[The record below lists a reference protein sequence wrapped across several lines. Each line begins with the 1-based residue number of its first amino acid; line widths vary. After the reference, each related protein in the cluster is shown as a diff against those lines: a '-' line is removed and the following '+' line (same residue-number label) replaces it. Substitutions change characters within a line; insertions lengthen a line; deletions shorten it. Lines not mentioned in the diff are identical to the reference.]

1 MGVGGVGDWEG
12 VSDVGGILKCKHI
25 SKGINSEKINLK
37 ILHFFTQKERRFL
50 LSPQYLYIML
60 NST

>member
-25 SKGINSEKINLK
+25 SKGINSKK
-37 ILHFFTQKERRFL
+37 
-50 LSPQYLYIML
+50 
-60 NST
+60 